1 MLTIARTPPTFG
13 ALVLGFVSF
22 YSIYTIHTL
31 TPILLTDKMNLHE
44 AGIGAVTTMTA
55 LGVIAGTYLGGRA
68 SDLRGMRFTLILGV
82 IGAALSL
89 FVLTLISVTATSGTS
104 PILVAVALLIFGIMV
119 GYGFAAQLNIMVD
132 YFPAM
137 RGTAGALQFFA
148 RFIGTTI
155 APTLAG
161 YLADR
166 LGLPSGY
173 GLATTVLALG
183 ALIAYFT
190 ISNPMQVAEITAK

>member
-1 MLTIARTPPTFG
+1 MWLIARTLPTFG
-13 ALVLGFVSF
+13 ALILGFVSF

-31 TPILLTDKMNLHE
+31 TPILLTDKMNLDE

-68 SDLRGMRFTLILGV
+68 SDLRGLRFTLILGV

-89 FVLTLISVTATSGTS
+89 FVLTLISSTVTSNTS
-104 PILVAVALLIFGIMV
+104 PVVVAVALLIFGLTV

-132 YFPAM
+132 NFPAM

-166 LGLPSGY
+166 FGLPSGY
-173 GLATTVLALG
+173 GLATSLLALG
-183 ALIAYFT
+183 TLIAYFT
-190 ISNPMQVAEITAK
+190 ISNPMQVSEVAAK

>member
-1 MLTIARTPPTFG
+1 MLTFMSAVADSGMSP
-13 ALVLGFVSF
+13 LVV
-22 YSIYTIHTL
+22 
-31 TPILLTDKMNLHE
+31 
-44 AGIGAVTTMTA
+44 A
-55 LGVIAGTYLGGRA
+55 
-68 SDLRGMRFTLILGV
+68 
-82 IGAALSL
+82 AALL
-89 FVLTLISVTATSGTS
+89 AFGLTA
-104 PILVAVALLIFGIMV
+104 

-166 LGLPSGY
+166 AGLPSGY
-173 GLATTVLALG
+173 GLATTLLALG

-190 ISNPMQVAEITAK
+190 ISNPMPVSEVAAK

>member
-1 MLTIARTPPTFG
+1 M
-13 ALVLGFVSF
+13 
-22 YSIYTIHTL
+22 
-31 TPILLTDKMNLHE
+31 
-44 AGIGAVTTMTA
+44 
-55 LGVIAGTYLGGRA
+55 
-68 SDLRGMRFTLILGV
+68 
-82 IGAALSL
+82 
-89 FVLTLISVTATSGTS
+89 ATSNMS
-104 PILVAVALLIFGIMV
+104 PVVVAAALLIFGFMV

-132 YFPAM
+132 NFPAM

-166 LGLPSGY
+166 FGLPSGY
-173 GLATTVLALG
+173 GLATSLLVLG

-190 ISNPMQVAEITAK
+190 ISNPMQVSELAAK

>member
-1 MLTIARTPPTFG
+1 
-13 ALVLGFVSF
+13 
-22 YSIYTIHTL
+22 
-31 TPILLTDKMNLHE
+31 
-44 AGIGAVTTMTA
+44 
-55 LGVIAGTYLGGRA
+55 
-68 SDLRGMRFTLILGV
+68 MRFTLITGG
-82 IGAALSL
+82 IGAAVA
-89 FVLTLISVTATSGTS
+89 FVLLTIVSELATSHMS
-104 PILVAVALLIFGIMV
+104 PAVVAGALLAFGLAV

-166 LGLPSGY
+166 FGVPSGY
-173 GLATTVLALG
+173 GLATVLLAIG
-183 ALIAYFT
+183 AVVAYFT
-190 ISNPMQVAEITAK
+190 ILDPASASRTVSE